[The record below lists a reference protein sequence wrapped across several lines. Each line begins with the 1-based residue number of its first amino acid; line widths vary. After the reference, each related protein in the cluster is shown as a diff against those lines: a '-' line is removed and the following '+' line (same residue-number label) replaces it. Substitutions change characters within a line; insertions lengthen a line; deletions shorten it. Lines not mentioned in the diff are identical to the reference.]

1 MTSDAMVPSHK
12 IIMSVFEFFEFSY
25 GVFNFYG
32 KNTRYS
38 QKETCVYVS
47 YF

>member
-12 IIMSVFEFFEFSY
+12 IIMMSVFELVMGPSIFM
-25 GVFNFYG
+25 GKMLAIVKIKPVF
-32 KNTRYS
+32 
-38 QKETCVYVS
+38 VS